1 MEKEKELAM
10 KKEIDEMVEKIP
22 YKIQA
27 KYLLTKYEANL
38 ASVRLTM
45 PSAKTEQQKNMI
57 LDDIIYYEYI
67 VERLCKEFPSLKT
80 TEYKRQQDLIND

>member
-27 KYLLTKYEANL
+27 KYLLTKYEAYL
-38 ASVRLTM
+38 ASVRLTL
-45 PSAKTEQQKNMI
+45 PIAKTEEQKNMI
-57 LDDIIYYEYI
+57 VDNIIYYEYVI
-67 VERLCKEFPSLKT
+67 EKLCEEFQDLKT
-80 TEYKRQQDLIND
+80 IEYKRQQDLIND